1 MVDLY
6 DREEEE
12 KLENRVDYLKF
23 RMGHLLWEM
32 EHECL
37 GDMERQ
43 PYKQEYLRLKKK
55 LEKLEKNS

>member
-1 MVDLY
+1 MVCLY
-6 DREEEE
+6 DEKEE
-12 KLENRVDYLKF
+12 KELENRVGYLKF

-32 EHECL
+32 ENTCL

-55 LEKLEKNS
+55 LEKLLDK